1 MFFRNSA
8 RRKKEKTM
16 KKSCLCVS
24 IITCLLLGAASTF
37 GMNCEAP
44 PFINRAVTPNVL
56 IVMDHSGSMRG
67 GLPEP
72 NEDQWFPYDANKT
85 YTPWVGMPDKGS
97 NYNNYEWYHRN
108 RWCVAKHVI
117 THFLNDTEGLRFGL
131 MRMDG
136 AGDGEGGYWWGEGDW
151 GIPNPADLPYA
162 TWEGQHKDAPPW
174 QQFSLPKRFRHGGKL
189 LRPVGTDKNALINY
203 INGWEIYK
211 TVPHTY
217 TILAETLYTAAQ
229 YFAEGH
235 GPAGMTTYKSDASIT
250 DWQYGSYWASKTDD
264 YGNAIDTSSPIT
276 DWCQKNFVIFMTDGL
291 SNFDSDWDEMLN
303 VVGDYD
309 GDGRDDPHHD
319 GGDEGENHNYFD
331 DVAQWMYE
339 TDLRNDMPNKE
350 EWVNGVKK
358 TVMQN
363 VTTYVIGFTIDKP
376 LLKQAAEQGGGK
388 YFTANDYE
396 SLRAAFENV
405 KNDIVGQVASA
416 SAVAVQSTSTEGQ
429 RRLLRAK
436 FVPTDWVGNLEAFG
450 LPYTPGDQ
458 PIWDSGIKLRDKNPV
473 DRYIFTAMDS
483 KSGPAIEMN
492 TKVFFTETNSTTIDA
507 DNNKLSDLLGAVDD
521 AEAKKIIG
529 YIRGSHV
536 DGYRLRKG
544 GLKLGDIAYSS
555 PVISGNMVYVG
566 ANDGML
572 HAFDINTGEEKWAF
586 IPNNLL
592 GKLKDLTLPEYCHE
606 YFVDLSPKVA
616 QISAGGLM
624 KKVLVGGERGGGN
637 AFFALDITDAQDP
650 ALVQPMWEFRDKYL
664 GQSWTVPAVARTWLG
679 GAERWVAF
687 IGSAQGNKDTKGYLF
702 AVDVATGEKMGTELL
717 LTGAPENQLPSLRA
731 IDFDQDGY
739 ADRVFVGC
747 ITEKLFVVEVGANA
761 DPKSWKSN
769 HILSTDP
776 GQPIS
781 VSTSLSLY
789 KEEGQ
794 THVVAYFGTGK
805 YYTLADKSD
814 LTLQSF
820 YAVKDNAVKVGK
832 GGLANQTN
840 PGNCAD
846 ILGGFGWYIDLVEGP
861 GERVVSSS
869 LVIGGYVFFT
879 TFQPSDDPCEAGGI
893 ARLYCVNYDNGC
905 VPAAPVFDYNRD
917 GVVDEGDMVGGAVPR
932 TIVIGHGVPSDIVFD
947 PSESTIIIQTSDTTI
962 HQFKVDV
969 LSKRLTVH
977 SWREVID

>member
-1 MFFRNSA
+1 MK
-8 RRKKEKTM
+8 RRWLYLITM
-16 KKSCLCVS
+16 
-24 IITCLLLGAASTF
+24 ITLVFVPLPAS
-37 GMNCEAP
+37 GMNCEVP
-44 PFINRAVTPNVL
+44 PFINRTVTPNLL
-56 IVMDHSGSMRG
+56 IIIDHSGSMRG

-72 NEDQWFPYDANKT
+72 NEDQPFPYVAGKT
-85 YTPWVGMPDKGS
+85 YTPWVGMPDQGS

-136 AGDGEGGYWWGEGDW
+136 AGDGEGNYWWGEGDW
-151 GIPNPADLPYA
+151 GIPDPDDVPYA

-174 QQFSLPKRFRHGGKL
+174 QQFDLPKRFRHGGKL
-189 LRPVGTDKNALINY
+189 LRPVGTDKNSLINY

-235 GPAGMTTYKSDASIT
+235 GPAGMTTYKSDDSIT
-250 DWQYGSYWASKTDD
+250 DWKYGSYWASTTDD
-264 YGNAIDTSSPIT
+264 YGNAINTSSPIT

-339 TDLRNDMPNKE
+339 TDLRDDIPNKD
-350 EWVNGVKK
+350 EWVNGVRK

-376 LLKQAAEQGGGK
+376 LLRQAAEQGGGK
-388 YFTANDYE
+388 YFTADDYD

-436 FVPTDWVGNLEAFG
+436 FVPTDWTGHLEAFG
-450 LPYTPGDQ
+450 LPYTPGEQ
-458 PIWDSGIKLRDKNPV
+458 PIWDAGLKLRDKNPA

-483 KSGPAIEMN
+483 KPGAPVEMN
-492 TKVFFTETNSTTIDA
+492 TKVPFTEGNSTTKDA
-507 DNNKLSDLLGAVDD
+507 DNKKLSDMLGAADD
-521 AEAKKIIG
+521 AEAKKIIR

-536 DGYRLRKG
+536 EGYRLRNNG
-544 GLKLGDIAYSS
+544 WKLGDIAYSS
-555 PVISGNMVYVG
+555 PVISGDMVYVG

-592 GKLKDLTLPEYCHE
+592 GKLKDLAREDYCHE

-616 QISAGGLM
+616 HISTGGLM

-637 AFFALDITDAQDP
+637 AFFGVDITNAQDP
-650 ALVQPMWEFRDKYL
+650 SLVLPMWEFSDLYL
-664 GQSWTVPAVARTWLG
+664 GKSWATPTVERCWLG
-679 GAERWVAF
+679 GEERWVAF
-687 IGSAQGNKDTKGYLF
+687 IGSAFDNKNTKGYLF
-702 AVDVATGEKMGTELL
+702 AVDVVTGGKIGSEAL
-717 LTGAPENQLPSLRA
+717 LTGSPDNVLPSLRA
-731 IDFDQDGY
+731 IDMDGNGY
-739 ADRVFVGC
+739 VDRIFVGC
-747 ITEKLFVVEVGANA
+747 LQEKLFVVEVGTQA
-761 DPKSWKSN
+761 DPSKWKSS

-781 VSTSLSLY
+781 IPTSLSLY
-789 KEEGQ
+789 REAGE
-794 THVVAYFGTGK
+794 THVMAYFGTGK
-805 YYTLADKSD
+805 YFTLDDKAD
-814 LTLQSF
+814 LNLQSF
-820 YAVKDNAVKVGK
+820 YAVKDNAVKVGR
-832 GGLANQTN
+832 GGLTNQTN

-846 ILGGFGWYIDLVEGP
+846 IHGGFGWHIDLVEGP
-861 GERVVSSS
+861 GERVLSSA
-869 LVIGGYVFFT
+869 LVMGGYVFFT

-917 GVVDEGDMVGGAVPR
+917 GVVDEGDMVGGSVPR
-932 TIVIGHGVPSDIVFD
+932 TIVIGYGVPSDIVFN
-947 PSESTIIIQTSDTTI
+947 PSESSIIIQTSDTTI
-962 HQFKVDV
+962 HQFKINI
-969 LSKRLTVH
+969 SSERMTVH